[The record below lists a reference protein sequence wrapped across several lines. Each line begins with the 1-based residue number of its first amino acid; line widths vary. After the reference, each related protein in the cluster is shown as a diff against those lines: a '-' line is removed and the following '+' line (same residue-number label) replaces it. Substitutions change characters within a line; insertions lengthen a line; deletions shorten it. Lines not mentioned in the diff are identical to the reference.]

1 MTLRSLIG
9 NAPSRTSA
17 LLQVRRSQ
25 RQVHRSRGS
34 CDACASRPLV
44 RPLGRSGQ
52 RAAAQQAAEVGKSV
66 GTSGFGVLELHPL
79 ERCKTPT
86 CSASACSN
94 QRRTGLDAPTHQKPA
109 ARRSALARDEAFP
122 VTLRSLIGNAPSR
135 TNALLRCM
143 APLSMAP
150 VSAARA
156 CRRCAAI
163 RGIVLATHDFTAHT
177 AAARTVEQPRKIPQI
192 HKLSTIGYKLFSRWR
207 QTRT

>member
-1 MTLRSLIG
+1 MLRSLIG

-17 LLQVRRSQ
+17 LLQVRQSQ
-25 RQVHRSRGS
+25 GQVHRSRGS
-34 CDACASRPLV
+34 RAACASRKLV

-52 RAAAQQAAEVGKSV
+52 RASSAGGRRWQSV
-66 GTSGFGVLELHPL
+66 GASGFGVLEMHPL

-94 QRRTGLDAPTHQKPA
+94 QRKARLGAPTHQKPA

-135 TNALLRCM
+135 ARALLRCM

-150 VSAARA
+150 VPTARA
-156 CRRCAAI
+156 CRRCGHS
-163 RGIVLATHDFTAHT
+163 RDVLPPMTSQHT
-177 AAARTVEQPRKIPQI
+177 PPPPPAQSNNRRDPADTQTVNDRV
-192 HKLSTIGYKLFSRWR
+192 
-207 QTRT
+207 